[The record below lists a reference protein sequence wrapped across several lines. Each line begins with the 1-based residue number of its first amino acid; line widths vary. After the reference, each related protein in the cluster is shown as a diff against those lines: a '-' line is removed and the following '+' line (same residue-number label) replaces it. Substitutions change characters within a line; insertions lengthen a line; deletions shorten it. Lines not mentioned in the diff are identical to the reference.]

1 MLGRK
6 EGVPQLLGHDPRLGS
21 RPQIERSMIEVAD
34 GRFWAENKGFPN
46 WWVTTPDWGQDPRW
60 SRFGHGVEVIFLYER
75 DHPPPQK
82 KKNKKNSLLA
92 EKCRTPNIRLCVSG
106 EGVTTPAPTP
116 TPLPWASWGTT
127 SVVPENGG
135 GLRVM
140 DGDVNGVVVNN
151 LADT

>member
-1 MLGRK
+1 MAGFGQKTR
-6 EGVPQLLGHDPRLGS
+6 GSPTGGS
-21 RPQIERSMIEVAD
+21 RPPTGVR
-34 GRFWAENKGFPN
+34 
-46 WWVTTPDWGQDPRW
+46 TPDGVVSAMA
-60 SRFGHGVEVIFLYER
+60 SRSSFFTREIT
-75 DHPPPQK
+75 PPP
-82 KKNKKNSLLA
+82 KKNKKNSLLV

>member
-6 EGVPQLLGHDPRLGS
+6 QGVPQLVGHDPRLGS
-21 RPQIERSMIEVAD
+21 GPPMESFRPWRRGHLSLRERS
-34 GRFWAENKGFPN
+34 P
-46 WWVTTPDWGQDPRW
+46 
-60 SRFGHGVEVIFLYER
+60 
-75 DHPPPQK
+75 PPPQ